1 MFFHMNVR
9 RRMPVLMPNIVKQE
23 QPKPQQQP
31 QRQLV
36 SVHVAPMVA
45 PILIH
50 EKNES
55 GEICDNNKKQ
65 VIIYNIGNEDVE
77 ECFPLPVLEE
87 PVIETLSKPS
97 EIILLERIEEV
108 EEVDEVEEEVVHV
121 HGFAE
126 ANVNKQVVQ
135 DIKKNNNK
143 NSKNSNKKKNTKK

>member
-1 MFFHMNVR
+1 MNVR

-31 QRQLV
+31 QRKVV
-36 SVHVAPMVA
+36 SVHEEARIVAPM
-45 PILIH
+45 LIH
-50 EKNES
+50 EKKES

-65 VIIYNIGNEDVE
+65 VIIYNIGHEDVDEDVYVE

-87 PVIETLSKPS
+87 PVIETLSKPA

-108 EEVDEVEEEVVHV
+108 EEVEEVVV
-121 HGFAE
+121 HDGGHAE

-135 DIKKNNNK
+135 DIKKK
-143 NSKNSNKKKNTKK
+143 NKKKNARK

>member
-31 QRQLV
+31 QRKVV
-36 SVHVAPMVA
+36 SVHEEARIVAPM
-45 PILIH
+45 LIH
-50 EKNES
+50 EKKES

-65 VIIYNIGNEDVE
+65 VIIYNIGHEDVDEDVDEE

-87 PVIETLSKPS
+87 PVIETLSKPA

-108 EEVDEVEEEVVHV
+108 EEVEEVVVHV
-121 HGFAE
+121 YGRAE
-126 ANVNKQVVQ
+126 ANVKKPVEDN
-135 DIKKNNNK
+135 KKN
-143 NSKNSNKKKNTKK
+143 NKKKNARK